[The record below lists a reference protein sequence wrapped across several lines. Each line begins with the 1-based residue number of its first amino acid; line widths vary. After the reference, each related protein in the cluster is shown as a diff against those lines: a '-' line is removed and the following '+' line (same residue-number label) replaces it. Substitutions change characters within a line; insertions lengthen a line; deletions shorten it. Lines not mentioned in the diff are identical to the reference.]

1 MDAPAPLTPEQI
13 RAIAD
18 GRHRATKIRRAATVA
33 AISGWSLIVFAA
45 LTALGVLFGSITAL
59 VMALALAVL
68 GWNELRGGA
77 MLRRLDP
84 RGPRTLA
91 LNQLTLGV
99 VIVAYAA
106 WSLHKAL
113 SNPTT
118 LASVG
123 GSTGDPQMDAM
134 IAGVSEMVAW
144 GVYGTMAAVGIIV
157 PGLTAWYYASCA
169 RFVHTLLND
178 TPSWVVQTLRAAA

>member
-1 MDAPAPLTPEQI
+1 MDAPTALTPEQI

-18 GRHRATKIRRAATVA
+18 GRQRAAKVRRAATIA

-45 LTALGVLFGSITAL
+45 FSALGVIFGSVAAL
-59 VMALALAVL
+59 VVALALGVL

-91 LNQLTLGV
+91 ANQLALGTL
-99 VIVAYAA
+99 IVAYSA
-106 WSLHKAL
+106 WSLAKAL
-113 SNPTT
+113 NNPT

-123 GSTGDPQMDAM
+123 GSTGDPEMDAM
-134 IAGVSEMVAW
+134 IAGISEMVAW
-144 GVYGTMAAVGIIV
+144 GVYGTMAAVGVII
-157 PGLTAWYYASCA
+157 PGLTAWYYASRAKPVRDLLA
-169 RFVHTLLND
+169 R
-178 TPSWVVQTLRAAA
+178 TPEWVVDTLRAAA